1 MADVMML
8 GSGWPVMRSRSVRV
22 TMFFGLLAASSL
34 HAADAPDDTAV
45 AAPRSTVD
53 RPEYLPEPLPDDL
66 FQPSKEINDDY
77 AIPLPVD
84 I

>member
-1 MADVMML
+1 ML
-8 GSGWPVMRSRSVRV
+8 ASGWPVMRSSSVRIMMMLV
-22 TMFFGLLAASSL
+22 LLAAASL
-34 HAADAPDDTAV
+34 RAAETIDETAV
-45 AAPRSTVD
+45 AAPRATLE